1 MQSVAICCLRAT
13 PPRPISQTS
22 PTTGVPHIRSAVMS
36 LAPQTVAIVAI
47 GVAILVLKVWALS
60 S

>member
-1 MQSVAICCLRAT
+1 MQSVATCCRRAT
-13 PPRPISQTS
+13 LVRETPRPISPAS
-22 PTTGVPHIRSAVMS
+22 HRRSAMMS
-36 LAPQTVAIVAI
+36 LAPQTLAIVAI